1 MDFSQPY
8 HQDTFLKF
16 LKDNFLPNDF
26 KISKEIINLTD
37 LTFNPDRIQK
47 IELLGEV
54 LSLDL
59 KVYEIHHE
67 SENDP
72 RVTLSKETF
81 RIMAKYSTKKALILF
96 YSKNSPNY
104 RFSLATIDLK
114 LEDTRVAKEY
124 SNPRRY
130 SFFLGPAAKTHTP
143 EQYLENKGRIK
154 NFDDLKN
161 RFSIEIV
168 NKEFYNKIA
177 EVFTNLAGGSRKIGS
192 KSINAGSGALK
203 LPSTNDDI
211 LRKEFTVRLIG
222 RLVFCWFLKKKH
234 SDSNIPLLPEEVLSV
249 NAINENKNYYH
260 TILEPLF
267 FEVLNTP
274 INEREKKYE
283 AIPWNQIPF
292 LNGGLFNP
300 HIHDFYEPGLLGI
313 SKHIGNL
320 EIPDKLLKNLFEI
333 FETYNFTIDEN
344 TSIDVELSIDP
355 EMLGRVFENLLAEIN
370 PETGETARK
379 STGSYYTPRPIVEY
393 MVAESL
399 KQYLLT
405 KTGLDEK
412 KISELLIYQDENINL
427 NNKEKEK
434 IVDALDKIKI
444 IDPACG
450 SGAFPMGMLQK
461 ILLILQK
468 VDPNSQKWF
477 DKKLESIGDNTL
489 QKDLKTKFKSDNF
502 NYIHKIGII
511 RDAIYGVDIQPIAVE
526 ISKLR
531 FFLSLIVD
539 EKVNDIKEN
548 RGIEPL
554 PNLEFKFV
562 CANSLIGLPNK
573 VKVPLG
579 KTENKQPQL
588 FKKEEQLDWFESDKD
603 IKILKELRDE
613 YLRSFGENKKKV
625 EKKFQEV
632 QTRMFK
638 HSLSWGGRNSQTLK
652 LSQWNPFSEE
662 KCDWFDPDWMFG
674 IKDGFGIVIAN
685 PPYIRQEDIKEYKP
699 LLQKAGYQVY
709 NSTSDLYTYFYE
721 LSYNI
726 LALNSFSCFIS
737 SNKWIRANYGEKLRN
752 FLKAKTKVTN
762 LIDFGGHKVFETA
775 MVDTNILL
783 FQKTKPQI
791 EYTASYINIESDFT
805 GENLDEYLHK
815 KQQTIKQ
822 NELSD
827 SGWTLAD
834 NKVLA
839 LKKKIEKIGI
849 PLKNWDVKINRGIV
863 IGFNEAFIIDTSTQK
878 QLCTEDPK
886 SVEIIKPILRGRD
899 IDRYYYKW
907 AGLWLIKIESGWTN
921 KNRKSENAEKYF
933 EKSYP
938 GVYQHLVSFKKS
950 TGKGKGLVKRDD
962 QGDYWWELRD
972 CDYYPEFEKEKII
985 YKDIADKLSFV
996 NESGKYFL
1004 NNTTYF
1010 INTGNRYLLSVLNSS
1025 LLNFY
1030 YEQISSQLGNE
1041 VVRAFTIFI
1050 ENLPIPKIFE
1060 QQQKPF
1066 IELIDKILANTKDD
1080 DYSTNSAKQAKVKE
1094 YECQIDQM
1102 VYKLYDLTDEEIKIV
1117 EKEVES

>member
-8 HQDTFLKF
+8 NQDIFLGF

-26 KISKEIINLTD
+26 VISKEKINLTD
-37 LTFNPDRIQK
+37 LSFKPERIQK

-59 KVYEIHHE
+59 KIYEIHHE

-72 RVTLSKETF
+72 RVTLSRETF
-81 RIMAKYSTKKALILF
+81 RIMANYSTKKALILF

-104 RFSLATIDLK
+104 RFSLTTIDLK
-114 LEDTRVAKEY
+114 LEDTRVTKEY

-130 SFFLGPAAKTHTP
+130 SFFLGPAAKTRTP

-154 NFDDLKN
+154 DFDDLKN

-300 HIHDFYEPGLLGI
+300 HIHDFYEPGILGI

-344 TSIDVELSIDP
+344 TSVDVELSIDP

-393 MVAESL
+393 MVDESL

-412 KISELLIYQDENINL
+412 KISELLIYHDENINL

-434 IVDALDKIKI
+434 IVDVLDKIKI

-461 ILLILQK
+461 MLLILQK
-468 VDPNSQKWF
+468 IDPDSQKWF
-477 DKKLESIGDNTL
+477 DKKLESIGDKTL
-489 QKDLKTKFKSDNF
+489 QKELKTKFKSDNF

-588 FKKEEQLDWFESDKD
+588 FKKEEQLDWFEADKD
-603 IKILKELRDE
+603 IEILKKLRDE

-638 HSLSWGGRNSQTLK
+638 HGLSWGGGNSQTLK

-674 IKDGFGIVIAN
+674 IKNGFDIVIAN
-685 PPYIRQEDIKEYKP
+685 PPYIKEYTNREAFDGLRESHYYQGKMDIWYLFACKGID
-699 LLQKAGYQVY
+699 LLRENTGYLTFIAQNNWV
-709 NSTSDLYTYFYE
+709 TSYGATIMREKVLKETQ
-721 LSYNI
+721 I
-726 LALNSFSCFIS
+726 IS
-737 SNKWIRANYGEKLRN
+737 
-752 FLKAKTKVTN
+752 
-762 LIDFGGHKVFETA
+762 LIDFCDYKIFETA
-775 MVDTNILL
+775 GIQTMIMIFRADKKNDNYKFDYRRLTVKDSSFENVLDLINKKENIKTEYLNPVITRNKYL
-783 FQKTKPQI
+783 NNSLTFSCSNNEVILDKILEQSNFKLTEKEVAQGIVSPQDYVIENHLKRLPHLTLNAGIFILNNKDKNDIPFTEKELELIKPAYTTKELGKYYGISNNSEWVIYTDSEFKDPKNIKPYPNIKKHLDKFQKVIT
-791 EYTASYINIESDFT
+791 S
-805 GENLDEYLHK
+805 
-815 KQQTIKQ
+815 
-822 NELSD
+822 
-827 SGWTLAD
+827 D
-834 NKVLA
+834 NKPYGLHRARDERFFKDEKIISARKCIEPTFTYTDFDCYVSATFYVIKTERLNLKYLTAILNSKLVAFWLKNKGKMQGQNYQIDKEPLLA
-839 LKKKIEKIGI
+839 L
-849 PLKNWDVKINRGIV
+849 PLKNIS
-863 IGFNEAFIIDTSTQK
+863 DT
-878 QLCTEDPK
+878 D
-886 SVEIIKPILRGRD
+886 
-899 IDRYYYKW
+899 
-907 AGLWLIKIESGWTN
+907 
-921 KNRKSENAEKYF
+921 
-933 EKSYP
+933 
-938 GVYQHLVSFKKS
+938 
-950 TGKGKGLVKRDD
+950 
-962 QGDYWWELRD
+962 
-972 CDYYPEFEKEKII
+972 
-985 YKDIADKLSFV
+985 
-996 NESGKYFL
+996 
-1004 NNTTYF
+1004 
-1010 INTGNRYLLSVLNSS
+1010 
-1025 LLNFY
+1025 
-1030 YEQISSQLGNE
+1030 
-1041 VVRAFTIFI
+1041 
-1050 ENLPIPKIFE
+1050 
-1060 QQQKPF
+1060 QKPF
-1066 IELIDKILANTKDD
+1066 IDIVDKILTI
-1080 DYSTNSAKQAKVKE
+1080 KQRNPEADTSSLE
-1094 YECQIDQM
+1094 HQIDQM
-1102 VYKLYDLTDEEIKIV
+1102 VYKLYNLTEAEIKII
-1117 EKEVES
+1117 EK